1 MEEFISLFKSD
12 PNYFVKGLQPA
23 PDSNTT
29 NVLFSGL
36 IMVYGLLLYIII
48 SPLII
53 IIIIIV
59 DTIII
64 IIIIITTT
72 TILNMSFVIIKL
84 ISVLYLYVHLFL
96 CV

>member
-36 IMVYGLLLYIII
+36 IMVYSLLLYIII
-48 SPLII
+48 SPLI

>member
-53 IIIIIV
+53 IIIIV